1 MQLLLAHLRTHTTA
15 ARAPSLNTLQFP
27 RARGCVVMMQ
37 LKLVSCAW
45 VFNTWLLD
53 CPYFWIF
60 ICAGLGP
67 ELQSQISR
75 LKAEHSNYT
84 FFCCDF
90 FFFFSFLHSATKVGK
105 TYLYIYIFDFF
116 SFNVILKTFLA
127 QSIGTKNNNDALKM
141 LKHKKALKGQEK
153 RILQF
158 CVVSKNVRKYYSK
171 CGAHLAK
178 RSVLGVCIWQYHT

>member
-1 MQLLLAHLRTHTTA
+1 MLIQRLSAKSNLSRWSEGKWRIWMQLLLAHLRTHTTTA
-15 ARAPSLNTLQFP
+15 HAPSLNTLQFP

-90 FFFFSFLHSATKVGK
+90 FFFSFLHSATKVGK
-105 TYLYIYIFDFF
+105 TYLYIYIWFF
-116 SFNVILKTFLA
+116 FL
-127 QSIGTKNNNDALKM
+127 LM
-141 LKHKKALKGQEK
+141 LFWKH
-153 RILQF
+153 F
-158 CVVSKNVRKYYSK
+158 CHSPLVQKIIMMR
-171 CGAHLAK
+171 
-178 RSVLGVCIWQYHT
+178 